1 MMSLPSSFLS
11 FVYNHLLPPR
21 LVVILLGA
29 IAGLRALAPGPTFI
43 PVQGAWLSAALGC
56 SGLLLT
62 LRAARQFATERTNI
76 VTFNDPN
83 HLVTRGGFRF
93 SRNPMYLGF
102 ALLLCG
108 AAGAA
113 GGTTTWLC
121 PLLFILIAQFVYIPF
136 EERAMTRVFGAQ
148 YAAYRRQVRRWC

>member
-1 MMSLPSSFLS
+1 MAGPGARLRQGGHRQPAPLGDLTDVEILCFL
-11 FVYNHLLPPR
+11 
-21 LVVILLGA
+21 
-29 IAGLRALAPGPTFI
+29 
-43 PVQGAWLSAALGC
+43 
-56 SGLLLT
+56 
-62 LRAARQFATERTNI
+62 
-76 VTFNDPN
+76 
-83 HLVTRGGFRF
+83 TRGGFRF